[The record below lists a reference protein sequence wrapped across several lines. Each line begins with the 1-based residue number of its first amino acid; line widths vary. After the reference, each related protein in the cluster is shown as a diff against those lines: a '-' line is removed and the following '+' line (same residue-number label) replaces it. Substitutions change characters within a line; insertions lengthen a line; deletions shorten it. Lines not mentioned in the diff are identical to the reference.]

1 MAIMKWSKALK
12 QTKKNAPCAPF
23 NMSDLKKLALCSYI
37 YDSASYTKSGE
48 APQV

>member
-1 MAIMKWSKALK
+1 MKWSKALK
-12 QTKKNAPCAPF
+12 QTKNAPCAPF
-23 NMSDLKKLALCSYI
+23 NMSDMKKLALYSYI